1 MAVSLNK
8 SVIGGNLTSDIEL
21 KQTTSGISV
30 ARASVAVHRK
40 RAKQGEQQKTD
51 FIECVFWRHSAEFLS
66 RYAHKGDNVVV
77 CGELQ
82 NESWT
87 DAQAGRKG
95 SRSCDSRR
103 SARLHSGSELRSEAR
118 VPAPSG
124 REFGGVLMALI
135 RKSIPVAA

>member
-8 SVIGGNLTSDIEL
+8 TVIGGNLTSDIEL

-40 RAKQGEQQKTD
+40 RAKQGEAQKTD

-87 DAQAGRKG
+87 DAQGKSHTKLVLVADEVELNRTKQAEAAPQFEEAD
-95 SRSCDSRR
+95 DS
-103 SARLHSGSELRSEAR
+103 L
-118 VPAPSG
+118 PYDTP
-124 REFGGVLMALI
+124 F
-135 RKSIPVAA
+135 

>member
-82 NESWT
+82 NENWT
-87 DAQAGRKG
+87 DAQGKSHTKLVLVADEVELNRTKVADAAPQFEETD
-95 SRSCDSRR
+95 DS
-103 SARLHSGSELRSEAR
+103 L
-118 VPAPSG
+118 PYDTP
-124 REFGGVLMALI
+124 F
-135 RKSIPVAA
+135 

>member
-40 RAKQGEQQKTD
+40 RAKQGEAQKTD

-87 DAQAGRKG
+87 DAQGKSHTKLVLVADEVELNRAKVADAAP
-95 SRSCDSRR
+95 RFEETDDS
-103 SARLHSGSELRSEAR
+103 L
-118 VPAPSG
+118 PYDTP
-124 REFGGVLMALI
+124 F
-135 RKSIPVAA
+135 

>member
-51 FIECVFWRHSAEFLS
+51 FVECVFWRHSAEFLS
-66 RYAHKGDNVVV
+66 RYARKGDNVVV

-87 DAQAGRKG
+87 DAQGKSHTKLVLVA
-95 SRSCDSRR
+95 DEV
-103 SARLHSGSELRSEAR
+103 ELNRTKQAET
-118 VPAPSG
+118 APQFEETDESLPYDTP
-124 REFGGVLMALI
+124 F
-135 RKSIPVAA
+135 

>member
-87 DAQAGRKG
+87 DAQGKSHTKTVIVADEVELNRAKVADATPQFEETD
-95 SRSCDSRR
+95 DS
-103 SARLHSGSELRSEAR
+103 L
-118 VPAPSG
+118 PYDTP
-124 REFGGVLMALI
+124 F
-135 RKSIPVAA
+135 

>member
-1 MAVSLNK
+1 MINLNK
-8 SVIGGNLTSDIEL
+8 VTIGGNLTQDVEL

-40 RAKQGEQQKTD
+40 RAKQGETQKTD

-87 DAQAGRKG
+87 DAQGKSHTKTVIVADEVELNRTKVADAAPQFEETD
-95 SRSCDSRR
+95 DS
-103 SARLHSGSELRSEAR
+103 L
-118 VPAPSG
+118 PYDTP
-124 REFGGVLMALI
+124 F
-135 RKSIPVAA
+135 

>member
-8 SVIGGNLTSDIEL
+8 SVIGGNLTSDVEL
-21 KQTTSGISV
+21 KQTQSGLSV

-51 FIECVFWRHSAEFLS
+51 FIECLFWRHSAEFLS

-87 DAQAGRKG
+87 DAQGKSHTKLVLVADEVELNSAKKAETAPQFEELG
-95 SRSCDSRR
+95 DS
-103 SARLHSGSELRSEAR
+103 L
-118 VPAPSG
+118 PYDTP
-124 REFGGVLMALI
+124 F
-135 RKSIPVAA
+135 

>member
-8 SVIGGNLTSDIEL
+8 SFIGGNLTSDVEL
-21 KQTTSGISV
+21 RQTTSGVSV

-40 RAKQGEQQKTD
+40 RTKQGEPQKTD

-77 CGELQ
+77 GGELQ

-87 DAQAGRKG
+87 DAQGKTHTKTVLVA
-95 SRSCDSRR
+95 DEV
-103 SARLHSGSELRSEAR
+103 ELNRTKQPEA
-118 VPAPSG
+118 VPQFNETDGAMPYDAP
-124 REFGGVLMALI
+124 F
-135 RKSIPVAA
+135 

>member
-87 DAQAGRKG
+87 DAQGKSHTKLVLVA
-95 SRSCDSRR
+95 DEV
-103 SARLHSGSELRSEAR
+103 ELNRTKQAEA
-118 VPAPSG
+118 APQFEETDDG
-124 REFGGVLMALI
+124 LPYDTPF
-135 RKSIPVAA
+135 

>member
-30 ARASVAVHRK
+30 TRASVAVHRK
-40 RAKQGEQQKTD
+40 RTKQGEQQKTD
-51 FIECVFWRHSAEFLS
+51 FVECVFWRHNAEFLS

-87 DAQAGRKG
+87 DAQGKPHTKLVLVADEVELNRTKVADAAPQFEETD
-95 SRSCDSRR
+95 DS
-103 SARLHSGSELRSEAR
+103 L
-118 VPAPSG
+118 PYDTP
-124 REFGGVLMALI
+124 F
-135 RKSIPVAA
+135 

>member
-1 MAVSLNK
+1 VAVSLNK

-40 RAKQGEQQKTD
+40 RAKQGEAQKTD
-51 FIECVFWRHSAEFLS
+51 FVECVFWRHSAEFLS

-87 DAQAGRKG
+87 DAQGKSHTKTVIVADEVELNRTKVADTAPQFEETD
-95 SRSCDSRR
+95 DS
-103 SARLHSGSELRSEAR
+103 L
-118 VPAPSG
+118 PYDTP
-124 REFGGVLMALI
+124 F
-135 RKSIPVAA
+135 

>member
-8 SVIGGNLTSDIEL
+8 VIVAGNLTADIEL

-40 RAKQGEQQKTD
+40 RTKQGEAQKTD
-51 FIECVFWRHSAEFLS
+51 FVECVFWRHNAEFLS

-87 DAQAGRKG
+87 DAQGKPHTKLVLVV
-95 SRSCDSRR
+95 DEV
-103 SARLHSGSELRSEAR
+103 ELNRTKATTQEVQDVEEY
-118 VPAPSG
+118 VPLPGDAP
-124 REFGGVLMALI
+124 F
-135 RKSIPVAA
+135 

>member
-87 DAQAGRKG
+87 DAQGKSHTKLVRVADEVELNRTKVADAAPQFEETD
-95 SRSCDSRR
+95 DS
-103 SARLHSGSELRSEAR
+103 L
-118 VPAPSG
+118 PYDTP
-124 REFGGVLMALI
+124 F
-135 RKSIPVAA
+135 

>member
-8 SVIGGNLTSDIEL
+8 SVIGGNLTQDVEL
-21 KQTTSGISV
+21 KQTTNGIYV

-40 RAKQGEQQKTD
+40 RAKQGEAQKTD

-87 DAQAGRKG
+87 DAQGKSHTKTVIVADEVELNRTKVADAAPQFEETD
-95 SRSCDSRR
+95 DS
-103 SARLHSGSELRSEAR
+103 L
-118 VPAPSG
+118 PYDTP
-124 REFGGVLMALI
+124 F
-135 RKSIPVAA
+135 

>member
-87 DAQAGRKG
+87 DAQGKSHTKLVLVADEVELNRTKVADVAPQFEETD
-95 SRSCDSRR
+95 DS
-103 SARLHSGSELRSEAR
+103 L
-118 VPAPSG
+118 PYDTP
-124 REFGGVLMALI
+124 F
-135 RKSIPVAA
+135 

>member
-87 DAQAGRKG
+87 DAKG
-95 SRSCDSRR
+95 KSHTKLVLVADEVELNRTKVADAAPQFEETDDS
-103 SARLHSGSELRSEAR
+103 L
-118 VPAPSG
+118 PYDTP
-124 REFGGVLMALI
+124 F
-135 RKSIPVAA
+135 

>member
-8 SVIGGNLTSDIEL
+8 SVIGGNLTSDVEL

-40 RAKQGEQQKTD
+40 RSKQGEQQKTD

-87 DAQAGRKG
+87 DAQGKA
-95 SRSCDSRR
+95 
-103 SARLHSGSELRSEAR
+103 HSKLVLVADEVELNRTKQTNVASQFEA
-118 VPAPSG
+118 ADD
-124 REFGGVLMALI
+124 
-135 RKSIPVAA
+135 SIPYDTPF

>member
-1 MAVSLNK
+1 VAVSLNK
-8 SVIGGNLTSDIEL
+8 SVIGGNLTSDVEL
-21 KQTTSGISV
+21 KQTQSGLSV

-40 RAKQGEQQKTD
+40 RAKQGEQSKTD

-87 DAQAGRKG
+87 DAQGKSHAKLVLVADEVELNSAKKAETAPQFEELG
-95 SRSCDSRR
+95 DS
-103 SARLHSGSELRSEAR
+103 L
-118 VPAPSG
+118 PYDTP
-124 REFGGVLMALI
+124 F
-135 RKSIPVAA
+135 

>member
-1 MAVSLNK
+1 MINLNK
-8 SVIGGNLTSDIEL
+8 VTIGGNITQDVEL

-87 DAQAGRKG
+87 DAQGKSHTKLVLVA
-95 SRSCDSRR
+95 DEV
-103 SARLHSGSELRSEAR
+103 ELNRT
-118 VPAPSG
+118 
-124 REFGGVLMALI
+124 
-135 RKSIPVAA
+135 KVADATPQFE

>member
-21 KQTTSGISV
+21 KQTPSGISV

-87 DAQAGRKG
+87 DAQGKSHTKLVLVADEVELNRTKVADAAPQFEETD
-95 SRSCDSRR
+95 DS
-103 SARLHSGSELRSEAR
+103 L
-118 VPAPSG
+118 PYDTP
-124 REFGGVLMALI
+124 F
-135 RKSIPVAA
+135 

>member
-66 RYAHKGDNVVV
+66 RYARKGDNVVV

-87 DAQAGRKG
+87 DAQGKSHTKLVLVADEVELNRTKVADAAPQFEETD
-95 SRSCDSRR
+95 DS
-103 SARLHSGSELRSEAR
+103 L
-118 VPAPSG
+118 PYDTP
-124 REFGGVLMALI
+124 F
-135 RKSIPVAA
+135 

>member
-8 SVIGGNLTSDIEL
+8 SVIGGNLTSDVEL
-21 KQTTSGISV
+21 KQTQSGLSV

-40 RAKQGEQQKTD
+40 RAKQGEQSKTD

-87 DAQAGRKG
+87 DAQGKSHTKLVLVADEVELNSAKKAETAPQFEELG
-95 SRSCDSRR
+95 DS
-103 SARLHSGSELRSEAR
+103 L
-118 VPAPSG
+118 PYDTP
-124 REFGGVLMALI
+124 F
-135 RKSIPVAA
+135 

>member
-51 FIECVFWRHSAEFLS
+51 FVECVFWRHNAEFLS

-87 DAQAGRKG
+87 DAQGKSHTKLVLVADEVELNRTKVADAAPQFEETD
-95 SRSCDSRR
+95 DS
-103 SARLHSGSELRSEAR
+103 L
-118 VPAPSG
+118 PYDTP
-124 REFGGVLMALI
+124 F
-135 RKSIPVAA
+135 

>member
-30 ARASVAVHRK
+30 ARGSVAVHRK

-51 FIECVFWRHSAEFLS
+51 FIECVFWRHHAEFLS

-87 DAQAGRKG
+87 DAQGKTHTKLVLVADEVELNRTKVADAAPQFEE
-95 SRSCDSRR
+95 SDDS
-103 SARLHSGSELRSEAR
+103 L
-118 VPAPSG
+118 PYDTP
-124 REFGGVLMALI
+124 F
-135 RKSIPVAA
+135 